1 MQGIYV
7 PSPDLCARW
16 EEQVPYSGTRHFS
29 KRLPNV
35 LDHASGVHND
45 RPGGFRRGR
54 GARMNAG
61 HRRAESQ
68 EFRTCHPGLAGEDS
82 APGWLCAAYDEHP
95 GAGIDNHNASRNRR
109 SAIHAIRGA
118 P

>member
-1 MQGIYV
+1 M
-7 PSPDLCARW
+7 S
-16 EEQVPYSGTRHFS
+16 
-29 KRLPNV
+29 
-35 LDHASGVHND
+35 
-45 RPGGFRRGR
+45 
-54 GARMNAG
+54 AG

-68 EFRTCHPGLAGEDS
+68 ELRTCRCERHSGLAGEDS

-109 SAIHAIRGA
+109 SAIYVIRGA